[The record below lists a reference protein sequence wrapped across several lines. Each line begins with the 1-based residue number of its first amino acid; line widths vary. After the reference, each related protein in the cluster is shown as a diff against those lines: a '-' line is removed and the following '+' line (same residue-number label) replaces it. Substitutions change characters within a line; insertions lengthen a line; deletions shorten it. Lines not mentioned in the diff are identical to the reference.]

1 MFKLPQLPD
10 QIAVA
15 TRLSEEVNANS
26 AQEVKSLIMATTTV
40 STHQTTLALE
50 IQSEV
55 PGKTALL
62 VDNANSEVPQIK
74 QEHHASLLPQLD
86 QIAHVIKDM
95 TQTKVNV
102 LTAHKAKLVTKETT
116 IASIQTTIA
125 LETTKLEAATS

>member
-1 MFKLPQLPD
+1 VFKLPQLPD

-62 VDNANSEVPQIK
+62 VDNANSDLPQIK
-74 QEHHASLLPQLD
+74 REHHASLLPQLD
-86 QIAHVIKDM
+86 QIAHAIKDM